1 MEGAAGEAVKDD
13 GDGWSKQLQGSKKV
27 QEKLL
32 IY

>member
-1 MEGAAGEAVKDD
+1 MERAVGEAVKDN
-13 GDGWSKQLQGSKKV
+13 GDGWSRQLQGSKKV